1 MDTDLSFFGR
11 KGLPQGR
18 ALPLLASPHP
28 AQAECPVRHG
38 LDQRKEHRS
47 GKGTGAPEKAG
58 KGLVLSHSH
67 SFTNR
72 NHSPG
77 SLLQSA
83 ATSALCSAGS
93 HRGRGLSGGRKE
105 RRQAQGWGPQPEES
119 LFCPGSQGWAQG
131 GGCHREPGSRSREPE
146 GSSNHLRQV
155 EMQLTCPGGRALA
168 PSQPSSG
175 AHPHLPA
182 LGEPRTSGRQGL
194 VRSERPLDEV
204 CGLPQCQPPEARLIS
219 RSQESLALLTC
230 PREVL
235 MGSRRGRN

>member
-1 MDTDLSFFGR
+1 MDTDLGFFGR

-28 AQAECPVRHG
+28 VQAECPVRHG

-47 GKGTGAPEKAG
+47 GKGTGAPEKAE
-58 KGLVLSHSH
+58 KVLVLSHSH

-77 SLLQSA
+77 SLLQNA
-83 ATSALCSAGS
+83 ATSALRSAGS
-93 HRGRGLSGGRKE
+93 RRGRGLSGGRKE
-105 RRQAQGWGPQPEES
+105 SRQARGWGPRPEES
-119 LFCPGSQGWAQG
+119 LFCPGSQGWAHG
-131 GGCHREPGSRSREPE
+131 GGCHRGHGSRSREPE

-155 EMQLTCPGGRALA
+155 EMQLTCPGGHA
-168 PSQPSSG
+168 P
-175 AHPHLPA
+175 APA
-182 LGEPRTSGRQGL
+182 APPPPGPLHWVNHGPLDGRGL
-194 VRSERPLDEV
+194 VRTGRPLDEV